1 MAQHSKSR
9 DLANLMKFQILSGKY
24 YSGSQLPSVKAL
36 AHQHNTTLATVT
48 KALDYLEQQGLID
61 RLAGKGVFI
70 CEKFQVRIAVVI
82 DNLFAC
88 DALPNAFLPVA
99 LQEIDRKCR
108 EYGWALELF
117 FNVQNASSTREFKNK
132 VKNNAF
138 DVVFVDSLYVA
149 EHYGEIFSDISVLTI
164 GLYGYKQLN
173 SWLNFDTG
181 KFICDA
187 VFELNRLG
195 CREIVL
201 LDIDRNLDWMHLGD
215 ISCGNIYRDAMR
227 RVGRSQENIH
237 EYRVD
242 ISPQGGR
249 NGFLQM
255 IKDGLGKR
263 GPLGVIS
270 RESVITDGVIM
281 TAILYGF
288 KLPADLVVASTGNR
302 GGRFDQPSV
311 PMIVYYNEI
320 SLHMEHI
327 FADID
332 RYMQG
337 ERPPCGVYSIDP
349 VREFTATWDGVAR
362 DSFQPMH
369 FLNVSEN

>member
-24 YSGSQLPSVKAL
+24 RPGSQLPSVNAL
-36 AHQHNTTLATVT
+36 ALQHDTTLATVT

-70 CEKFQVRIAVVI
+70 REKFQVRIAVVI

-117 FNVQNASSTREFKNK
+117 FNVKNAGSAREFKTK

-138 DVVFVDSLYVA
+138 DVVFVDSLYIA
-149 EHYGEIFSDISVLTI
+149 EHYDEIFADISVLTI

-173 SWLNFDTG
+173 SWLSFGTG

-187 VFELNRLG
+187 VFELDRLG

-201 LDIDRNLDWMHLGD
+201 LDIDRDLDWMHLGD
-215 ISCGNIYRDAMR
+215 VSLVNIYRDAML
-227 RVGRSQENIH
+227 RVGRNRENMH

-249 NGFLQM
+249 NVFLQM
-255 IKDGLGKR
+255 IKDGLGKN

-270 RESVITDGVIM
+270 RDSVITDGVIV
-281 TAILYGF
+281 TAMLYGL
-288 KLPADLVVASTGNR
+288 KLPTDLVIASTDNR
-302 GGRFDQPSV
+302 GHLANLPSV
-311 PMIVYYNEI
+311 PMIAYYNEI
-320 SLHMEHI
+320 GLHMDRI

-337 ERPPCGVYSIDP
+337 GIPPCGADSIEP
-349 VREFTATWDGVAR
+349 VKEFTATWDGVTR
-362 DSFQPMH
+362 ESFQPMH